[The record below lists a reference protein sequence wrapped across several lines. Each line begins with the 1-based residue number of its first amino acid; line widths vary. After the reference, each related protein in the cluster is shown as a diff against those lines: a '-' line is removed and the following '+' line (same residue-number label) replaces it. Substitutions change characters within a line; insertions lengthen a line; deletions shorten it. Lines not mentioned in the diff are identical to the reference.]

1 MRKTIVFTDLDGT
14 LLDHYTY
21 SFEKAIP
28 ALELLREKNIPLVL
42 CSSKTRKEIEYY
54 RKELANNHP
63 FISENGGGIFIPK
76 NYFKCKIHSPEFI
89 VNDENDYYAIKFGAL
104 YPDLRKTIERLR
116 KEGFK
121 IKGFGDMTVKEI
133 MEIAGLSADEA
144 EMAKERDFDE
154 PFILEGNEAETQR
167 LLSAIKA
174 KGFNCTQGRF
184 FHIIG
189 NTDKGKAVELL
200 KELYRKEFNE
210 ITTIAIGDSSNDIPM
225 LAAVDYPIVVQKP
238 GGGYDQKIDMPG
250 LIKAS
255 GIGPEG
261 WNNAIIKL
269 IQNQNSL
276 SPESLSTKKSLIG

>member
-1 MRKTIVFTDLDGT
+1 MRKNIVFTDLDGT

-89 VNDENDYYAIKFGAL
+89 VNDENDYYTIKFGAQ
-104 YPDLRKTIERLR
+104 YSDLRKTVEGLR

-121 IKGFGDMTVKEI
+121 IKGFGDMTLKEI
-133 MEIAGLSADEA
+133 MEIANLSADEA

-154 PFILEGNEAETQR
+154 PFIFEGDATETQR
-167 LLSAIKA
+167 LLHAIKA
-174 KGFNCTQGRF
+174 KGFNYALGRF

-200 KELYRKEFNE
+200 KGLYKKEFNE
-210 ITTIAIGDSSNDIPM
+210 ITTVALGDSSNDMPM
-225 LAAVDYPIVVQKP
+225 FAAVDYPIVVQKP
-238 GGGYDQKIDMPG
+238 GGGYELKIEMPG

-269 IQNQNSL
+269 IRNQNSL
-276 SPESLSTKKSLIG
+276 SPEFL

>member
-1 MRKTIVFTDLDGT
+1 MRKNIVFTDLDGT
-14 LLDHYTY
+14 LLDCCTY

-28 ALELLREKNIPLVL
+28 ALELLRGKNIPLVL

-76 NYFKCKIHSPEFI
+76 NYFKFKIHSPEFI
-89 VNDENDYYAIKFGAL
+89 VYDGNDYYAIKFGAQ
-104 YPDLRKTIERLR
+104 YSDLRKTVEGLR
-116 KEGFK
+116 KKGFK

-133 MEIAGLSADEA
+133 MEIANLSADEA

-154 PFILEGNEAETQR
+154 PFIFEGNATETQR
-167 LLSAIKA
+167 LLRAIKA

-200 KELYRKEFNE
+200 KGLYRKEFYE
-210 ITTIAIGDSSNDIPM
+210 ITTIALGDSSNDIPM

-250 LIKAS
+250 LIRAS

-269 IQNQNSL
+269 IRNQNSL
-276 SPESLSTKKSLIG
+276 SPESL

>member
-1 MRKTIVFTDLDGT
+1 MKKNIVFTDLDGT
-14 LLDHYTY
+14 LLDYYKY

-28 ALELLREKNIPLVL
+28 ALELLKKKNIPLVL

-54 RKELANNHP
+54 REKLANNHP

-76 NYFKCKIHSPEFI
+76 NYFKFKIHSPKFI

-121 IKGFGDMTVKEI
+121 VKGFGDMTVKEI
-133 MEIAGLSADEA
+133 MELASLSADEA

-174 KGFNCTQGRF
+174 RGFNCTQGRF

-210 ITTIAIGDSSNDIPM
+210 ITTIALGDSSNDM
-225 LAAVDYPIVVQKP
+225 HMFAAVDYPIVVQKP
-238 GGGYDQKIDMPG
+238 GGGYEPKIDMPG
-250 LIKAS
+250 LIKQAAKGQRG
-255 GIGPEG
+255 GIMR
-261 WNNAIIKL
+261 L
-269 IQNQNSL
+269 
-276 SPESLSTKKSLIG
+276 

>member
-1 MRKTIVFTDLDGT
+1 MKKNVIFTDLDGT
-14 LLDHYTY
+14 LLDCCKY

-28 ALELLREKNIPLVL
+28 ALELLKKKNIPLVF

-54 RKELANNHP
+54 RKKLANNHP

-76 NYFKCKIHSPEFI
+76 NYFKFKIYSPEFL
-89 VNDENDYYAIKFGAL
+89 VNDENDYYVIKFGAL

-121 IKGFGDMTVKEI
+121 VKGFGDMTVKEI
-133 MEIAGLSADEA
+133 MELASLSADEA

-154 PFILEGNEAETQR
+154 PFIFEGNEAETQR
-167 LLSAIKA
+167 LLRAIKA

-210 ITTIAIGDSSNDIPM
+210 ITTIALGDSSNDMPM
-225 LAAVDYPIVVQKP
+225 FAAVDYPIVVQKP
-238 GGGYDQKIDMPG
+238 DGGYDRKINMTG
-250 LIKAS
+250 LIEAN

-276 SPESLSTKKSLIG
+276 SPESLAQRNLK